1 MPCSAG
7 SSPAIARSKVDLPD
21 PLRPITPTASPLY
34 AMNDMPRIACTSRID
49 GRRWRLTI
57 RSSAVAAVPLSMPDP
72 YTRYTTCR
80 LSTTTIGS
88 ATAVPRLGLPEEE
101 VPDDDRHHGP
111 GHREAPEDRL
121 ADHRVAV
128 GAVVDDLAREHARR
142 DVEPRGVAVH
152 RAPYR
157 VVGVV
162 AGHAGALVGEQG
174 VPDQR
179 DVDGRG
185 VDLQQVGQ
193 VRVVVE
199 DLARDQRERGLDAED
214 DARGVKPGTDD
225 ERQQLADVVEP
236 SPPARQDETAPDVEQ
251 RLHRQD
257 RDDEEPVP
265 GERLAVGENDH
276 EQHAEREHQLL
287 QFHEHVTERKAGA
300 R

>member
-34 AMNDMPRIACTSRID
+34 ATNDMPRIACTSRID
-49 GRRWRLTI
+49 GRRWRLTM
-57 RSSAVAAVPLSMPDP
+57 RSSAVAAVPLSAPDP

-101 VPDDDRHHGP
+101 EPGDDRHHGP
-111 GHREAPEDRL
+111 AHREPPEGRL
-121 ADHRVAV
+121 ADHRVAI
-128 GAVVDDLAREHARR
+128 GAVVDDLAREHVRGN
-142 DVEPRGVAVH
+142 VELRGLTVH
-152 RAPYR
+152 RATHG

-162 AGHAGALVGEQG
+162 AGHAGALVLEQG

-185 VDLQQVGQ
+185 VDLQQVRQ

-199 DLARDQRERGLDAED
+199 DLAGDQRERGRDAED
-214 DARGVKPGTDD
+214 DARGVHPGADD
-225 ERQQLADVVEP
+225 ERQQLADVVEAR
-236 SPPARQDETAPDVEQ
+236 SPAGQDE
-251 RLHRQD
+251 
-257 RDDEEPVP
+257 
-265 GERLAVGENDH
+265 G
-276 EQHAEREHQLL
+276 
-287 QFHEHVTERKAGA
+287 
-300 R
+300 